1 MGPPLYLQF
10 AEPPVCDC
18 LLAVSARIIIV
29 IVALAHRLAAT
40 AAPDSAE
47 CDVEQNVQHDEDCGC
62 DQHDF
67 EHGALEEM
75 AQLVRR

>member
-18 LLAVSARIIIV
+18 LSAVSARIIIV

-67 EHGALEEM
+67 EHGLWKKWLSLSE
-75 AQLVRR
+75 

>member
-1 MGPPLYLQF
+1 MKGGHMGPPLYLQF

-18 LLAVSARIIIV
+18 LSAVSARIIIV

-47 CDVEQNVQHDEDCGC
+47 CDVEQNVQHDED
-62 DQHDF
+62 
-67 EHGALEEM
+67 AAAISTILNTV
-75 AQLVRR
+75 L